1 MFMNLLLLNYY
12 FIQPKCILIIHV
24 YKNDIIKLKVSESL
38 IPINTKVYIIDG
50 KIHHA
55 NNRGISFSDS
65 SSGARCIKRGAIKPN
80 EANPESSMNNEKYLK
95 LSVAIHTG

>member
-1 MFMNLLLLNYY
+1 MLL
-12 FIQPKCILIIHV
+12 
-24 YKNDIIKLKVSESL
+24 YKNDIIKRKVSRSL

-65 SSGARCIKRGAIKPN
+65 SSGARYIKRGAIKPN
-80 EANPESSMNNEKYLK
+80 EAIPESNMNNEKYLK
-95 LSVAIHTG
+95 LSVAIHAD